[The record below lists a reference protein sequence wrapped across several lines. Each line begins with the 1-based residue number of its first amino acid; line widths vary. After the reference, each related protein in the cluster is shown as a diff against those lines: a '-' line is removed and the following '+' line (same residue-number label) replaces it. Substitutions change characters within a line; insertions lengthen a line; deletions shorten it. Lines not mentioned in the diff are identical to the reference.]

1 MPSNSKLS
9 KSTKPKTA
17 QNSVCIVSN
26 KLQREKK
33 KREERK
39 KNVKEKL
46 WSINVIAIQQSL
58 NEKQQWRKKKNITLL
73 KTTTTLR
80 KNTNTMLFE
89 TRMLHTIGFNVK
101 NFASLWDAFLFFF
114 LTKKTTCQKLHFCAV
129 NNSTS
134 FTLIRIHTFGL
145 GKKYV
150 VYFKWRSIT
159 FYLHQSKYTCY
170 SSKLDNVWLRKSDYI
185 ESFILYNKIKPT
197 TFFSSEN
204 KKNTLWLPCTLY

>member
-46 WSINVIAIQQSL
+46 WSINAIAIQQSL

-89 TRMLHTIGFNVK
+89 ARMLHTIGFNVK

-114 LTKKTTCQKLHFCAV
+114 LTKKKNYLSKVALLCGEQFHFLHFDSHPYIWV
-129 NNSTS
+129 
-134 FTLIRIHTFGL
+134 
-145 GKKYV
+145 GKKVCGLFQMKEY
-150 VYFKWRSIT
+150 
-159 FYLHQSKYTCY
+159 HQSKYTCY